1 MNCGN
6 CGAAAQQGP
15 DGRWLCTNYC
25 GWSSGFA
32 PASTAVAWTHDAM
45 GTGAAATG

>member
-15 DGRWLCTNYC
+15 DGKWLCTNYC
-25 GWSSGFA
+25 GWSAVTPG
-32 PASTAVAWTHDAM
+32 STAVACSHDAM
-45 GTGAAATG
+45 GTGAASTG